1 MNTKEIIAMTEAHYL
16 PVFGRFPIAI
26 DHGEGATLYD
36 ADGKAYIDFLAGIA
50 TNALGYHHPAIV
62 KAVCEQTQK
71 VMHTSN
77 LFYTE
82 IQAKAAQQLAE
93 VTGMDRVFFANSGA
107 EANEGII
114 KLARKYGSR
123 KNPAKFR
130 IITAKDSFHVCITFW
145 VCSHTALTIA
155 G

>member
-93 VTGMDRVFFANSGA
+93 VTGMDQVFLPIVGPKPMKESSSLPANMAAVRTRQNFAS
-107 EANEGII
+107 
-114 KLARKYGSR
+114 LRQ
-123 KNPAKFR
+123 R
-130 IITAKDSFHVCITFW
+130 ILFTAAPWKR
-145 VCSHTALTIA
+145 
-155 G
+155 

>member
-71 VMHTSN
+71 GYAYVKLVLYGN
-77 LFYTE
+77 PG
-82 IQAKAAQQLAE
+82 QGGAAA
-93 VTGMDRVFFANSGA
+93 
-107 EANEGII
+107 
-114 KLARKYGSR
+114 
-123 KNPAKFR
+123 
-130 IITAKDSFHVCITFW
+130 C
-145 VCSHTALTIA
+145 
-155 G
+155 

>member
-62 KAVCEQTQK
+62 KAVCEQTQRLCIRQ
-71 VMHTSN
+71 TC
-77 LFYTE
+77 F
-82 IQAKAAQQLAE
+82 I
-93 VTGMDRVFFANSGA
+93 
-107 EANEGII
+107 
-114 KLARKYGSR
+114 RKSR
-123 KNPAKFR
+123 PRRRSSLLK
-130 IITAKDSFHVCITFW
+130 
-145 VCSHTALTIA
+145 
-155 G
+155 

>member
-1 MNTKEIIAMTEAHYL
+1 MRGSKHEYKRNHCNDGSTL
-16 PVFGRFPIAI
+16 PSRLRPFPIAI

-50 TNALGYHHPAIV
+50 TNALGYHYPAIV

-93 VTGMDRVFFANSGA
+93 VTGMDRVFLPIVGPKPMKESSSLPANMAAVRTRQNFAS
-107 EANEGII
+107 
-114 KLARKYGSR
+114 LRQ
-123 KNPAKFR
+123 R
-130 IITAKDSFHVCITFW
+130 ILFTAAPWKR
-145 VCSHTALTIA
+145 
-155 G
+155 